1 VETALPLKIIVIQRA
16 LTKLISY
23 FLSIF
28 VVLNPVFVIPGV
40 LVELSGDNDAVVVV
54 RDELEAVDKDV
65 GDGRRMLV

>member
-54 RDELEAVDKDV
+54 RDELVAVDKDV

>member
-1 VETALPLKIIVIQRA
+1 METALPLKIIVIQRA

-54 RDELEAVDKDV
+54 RDELVAVDKDV

>member
-1 VETALPLKIIVIQRA
+1 METAVPLKIIVIQRA

-54 RDELEAVDKDV
+54 RDELVAVDKDV

>member
-1 VETALPLKIIVIQRA
+1 LKIIVIQRA

-54 RDELEAVDKDV
+54 RDELVAVDKDV